1 MLVAR
6 LLFLH
11 RLQTASAIRAAPTVA
26 ALVQRPLQ
34 RGRIVRT
41 QLASAASQ
49 AAQVTTAAGGSM
61 ADGNGSSALPQEV
74 EALRKQVEQLQVSH
88 VGDGWL
94 PPPPPAG
101 GCCRRAAA

>member
-1 MLVAR
+1 
-6 LLFLH
+6 
-11 RLQTASAIRAAPTVA
+11 
-26 ALVQRPLQ
+26 
-34 RGRIVRT
+34 
-41 QLASAASQ
+41 
-49 AAQVTTAAGGSM
+49 M